1 MIGDS
6 MKVAVVTGG
15 TRGIGKAI
23 STELMKSGYK
33 VIAIYASNH
42 KEANE
47 LKCLYPMIDVEQCD
61 ISNSKESQG
70 LISKIFNQYGS
81 IDCLVNNAGIIRDG
95 YFLMMSENKWREVID
110 VNILGLVNMSKSVLR
125 LMKAK
130 RIKGKVINLSSTS
143 GVTGQIG
150 QANYAATKGA
160 IISITK
166 TLAKEFASDG
176 INVNCVSP
184 GFIETDMTKDLSR
197 REDIIENYIPL
208 KRFGEPEEVA
218 YLVAFLAS
226 EKANYITG
234 KNIVID
240 GGMVND

>member
-1 MIGDS
+1 
-6 MKVAVVTGG
+6 MKVAIVTGG

-23 STELMKSGYK
+23 SEELLEEGYK
-33 VIAIYASNH
+33 VVAIYASNH
-42 KEANE
+42 KEADGLRTSHPE
-47 LKCLYPMIDVEQCD
+47 IDVEQCD
-61 ISNSKESQG
+61 ITDPKECQK
-70 LISKIFNQYGS
+70 IVTKIFKQYGS
-81 IDCLVNNAGIIRDG
+81 IDCLINNAGIIKDG

-110 VNILGLVNMSKSVLR
+110 VNILGLVNMSKNVLR
-125 LMKAK
+125 IMKSK
-130 RIKGKVINLSSTS
+130 RIKGKIINLSSTS
-143 GVTGQIG
+143 GITGQIG

-176 INVNCVSP
+176 ININCVSP
-184 GFIETDMTKDLSR
+184 GFISTDMTKELTGK
-197 REDIIENYIPL
+197 EDVIENYIPL

-234 KNIVID
+234 KNLVID
-240 GGMVND
+240 GGMIND

>member
-1 MIGDS
+1 
-6 MKVAVVTGG
+6 MKVAIVTGG
-15 TRGIGKAI
+15 TRGIGKSI
-23 STELMKSGYK
+23 SEELLEGGYK
-33 VIAIYASNH
+33 VVALYASNH

-47 LKCLYPMIDVEQCD
+47 LRTLHPEIDVEQCD
-61 ISNSKESQG
+61 ITDPKGCQK
-70 LISKIFNQYGS
+70 LVTKIFKQYGS
-81 IDCLVNNAGIIRDG
+81 IDCLINNAGIIKDG

-110 VNILGLVNMSKSVLR
+110 VNILGLVNMSKNVLR
-125 LMKAK
+125 IMKSK
-130 RIKGKVINLSSTS
+130 RIKGKIINLSSTS
-143 GVTGQIG
+143 GITGQIG

-166 TLAKEFASDG
+166 TLAKEFAADG

-184 GFIETDMTKDLSR
+184 GFISTDMTKELPGK
-197 REDIIENYIPL
+197 EDVIENYIPL

-234 KNIVID
+234 KNLVID
-240 GGMVND
+240 GGMIND